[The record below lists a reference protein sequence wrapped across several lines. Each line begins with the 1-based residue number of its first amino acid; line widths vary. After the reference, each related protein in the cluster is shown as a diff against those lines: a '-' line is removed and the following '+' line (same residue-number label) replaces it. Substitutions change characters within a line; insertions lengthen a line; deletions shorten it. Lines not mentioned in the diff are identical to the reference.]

1 PVMIFRRQKNPEAVT
16 LQPKEGIDEETVDK
30 SLEALK
36 FLRENKI
43 ISEAEYKK
51 RCLSLFKKEE

>member
-1 PVMIFRRQKNPEAVT
+1 MIFRRQKNPEAVT
-16 LQPKEGIDEETVDK
+16 LQPKEGIDEATLEK
-30 SLEALK
+30 SLEALR

-51 RCLSLFKKEE
+51 RSLSLFEKEE